1 MEMMSRPMSMVSSP
15 LSTGSLE
22 DDEMRQA
29 ARLHAKKAMVASSPM
44 CNFEAFSLYFHLPLK
59 AAAEKFGVRAT
70 AFKKRCRAIG
80 IRHWPYRKVRSLK
93 RSLQELNRCK
103 DNGILN
109 DKQMYQYDTFKKQLD
124 KLMAP
129 ETYGIDPSG
138 QFLHPFHD
146 DDDDG
151 MDSGDDM
158 YSVDSPRYGA
168 SFSDCSI
175 SPTDGDKAQ
184 TFLDYPATA
193 FDKLPPIRKQPGIF
207 HMQRINVPTEIPG
220 LSLRMS
226 AKDMM
231 ASSKGPPLD
240 AYFLDTPEK
249 PTQYDDADDEYM
261 HPHHNTS
268 YPSHNQPHHTLPDA
282 ALHHDD
288 IMLTDIKYDDDD
300 FDDGGHV
307 DYGNERFFDDVFL
320 QISPDYG
327 CLV

>member
-1 MEMMSRPMSMVSSP
+1 MELLRPPMPTMGSSHM
-15 LSTGSLE
+15 
-22 DDEMRQA
+22 DDDDMRR
-29 ARLHAKKAMVASSPM
+29 RLHAKKAMVASSPM

-103 DNGILN
+103 DTGLLN
-109 DKQMYQYDTFKKQLD
+109 EKQVYQYDTFKKQLD

-138 QFLHPFHD
+138 QFIPNFHHPDD

-175 SPTDGDKAQ
+175 SPTEDEKNHLLS
-184 TFLDYPATA
+184 TPFLEYPGTA
-193 FDKLPPIRKQPGIF
+193 FEKLPPLRKQPSNTNLF
-207 HMQRINVPTEIPG
+207 HMQRINVPSEIPG

-226 AKDMM
+226 SKDLMTLHPP
-231 ASSKGPPLD
+231 KGVPSLD
-240 AYFLDTPEK
+240 AYFIEPEPRK
-249 PTQYDDADDEYM
+249 SYSEDHGYGLHAYSHQDA
-261 HPHHNTS
+261 S
-268 YPSHNQPHHTLPDA
+268 S
-282 ALHHDD
+282 LHHDD
-288 IMLTDIKYDDDD
+288 IMLTDIKYEETDAFDDDD
-300 FDDGGHV
+300 SVAHV
-307 DYGNERFFDDVFL
+307 DYGSERFFDDVFL
-320 QISPDYG
+320 HISPDYG
-327 CLV
+327 CLA